1 MTEAGLKGLIEST
14 LAIPVFEGKDSIR
27 YPAATLEVTKISP
40 ALFGDGRSIRR
51 EASAEIN
58 LWYTDKASRDAAVQ
72 AMITAMDAETDITS
86 PEIETYY
93 DTTAKK
99 YRAVISTIYTFII
112 EEPTPEPTPDPEE
125 DPDEE
130 PEEN

>member
-1 MTEAGLKGLIEST
+1 MTEVGLKTLIETT

-27 YPAATLEVTKISP
+27 YPAATLEVLKISP
-40 ALFGDGRSIRR
+40 ALFGDGHSVRR

-58 LWYTDKASRDAAVQ
+58 LWYTDKASRDAAVE
-72 AMITAMDAETDITS
+72 AMITAMDAENDITS

-112 EEPTPEPTPDPEE
+112 EESTPEPTPEPEVE
-125 DPDEE
+125 PEEE
-130 PEEN
+130 PEDN

>member
-1 MTEAGLKGLIEST
+1 MTEAGLKTLIETT

-40 ALFGDGRSIRR
+40 ALFGDGCSVRR

-58 LWYTDKASRDAAVQ
+58 LWYTTKAPRDAAVQ
-72 AMITAMDAETDITS
+72 ALMEAMDAQTDITS
-86 PEIETYY
+86 PEVETYF

-99 YRAVISTIYTFII
+99 YRAVFSTIYTYII
-112 EEPTPEPTPDPEE
+112 EEPTPEPTPEPEE
-125 DPDEE
+125 NPEEE